1 MLTKISMSAMPTI
14 RKTVDGKDASDRGAF
29 ACGEQIRYTVEAPRR
44 LGASAVVLRIARDGG
59 KERDIPM
66 TFVASEEGIDRYRL
80 VLDTA
85 ELCGTAEDGLF
96 FYEFLFVRGADTLF
110 TSTYNQ
116 VDFTLETHSDRRFV
130 LLVYQTNYETPA
142 WFGGRVMYHIF
153 VDRFFCGQGEVAHRD
168 DVILN
173 EDWDNGIPQYPQKNG
188 DKLANNMFFGGNL
201 WGIAE
206 KLDYLKSLGVG
217 VLYLSPIFRAYSNHK
232 YDTGDYL
239 EIDGMFGG
247 EAAFSH
253 LLQKAKEADIKII
266 LDGVFNHTGDNS
278 RYFDRYGEYGGMG
291 AYSDPTS
298 VYRDWYRF
306 RSYPDQYETWWGIEI
321 LPKLNHD
328 NEICRKFFTGKGG
341 VCETYVQMGIDGWRL
356 DVADELP
363 DSFLDELRTTVKS
376 ASNGQALIIGE
387 VWENAAVKE
396 AYGSR
401 RRYFRGGQLDS
412 VMNYPLRNG
421 ILHYLSE
428 QDASFLATILIE
440 LYATYSRCVCHSL
453 MNLLGTHDTERI
465 LTMLGVGDEWDF
477 DATNEELSQKRLLP
491 HQLSRGVMLLKMAST
506 IQYTVYGVPS
516 VFYGDE
522 AGMEGYHDP
531 FCRRPYPWGR
541 ENTELL
547 EHYRRLGKI
556 RSEHPVF
563 IDGDFGI
570 EAASGGLLSYRR
582 QGRGETVTILC
593 NAGDRAVEYPMSGT
607 QTDLLTDC
615 VYRGT
620 IAPGTAMILIHSEKK
635 EKKNG
640 TVSKTQKKAEAE
652 Q

>member
-14 RKTVDGKDASDRGAF
+14 RKTVGTADASDRGAF
-29 ACGEQIRYTVEAPRR
+29 ACGEQIRFTVEAPRR
-44 LGASAVVLRIARDGG
+44 LGASAVVLRIGGDNLPDRDL
-59 KERDIPM
+59 PL
-66 TFVASEEGIDRYRL
+66 TFTATEEGIDRYCL

-85 ELCGTAEDGLF
+85 ELCGKETDGLF
-96 FYEFLFVRGADTLF
+96 FYEFLFLRGMDTLF
-110 TSTYNQ
+110 TSTDNQ
-116 VDFTLETHSDRRFV
+116 VDFTLESYSDRRFV
-130 LLVYQTNYETPA
+130 LLIHEPNYTPPA

-153 VDRFFCGQGEVAHRD
+153 VDRFFCGQGEVAKRED
-168 DVILN
+168 AILN
-173 EDWDNGIPQYPQKNG
+173 EDWENGIPQYAEKNG

-232 YDTGDYL
+232 YDTGDYC

-247 EAAFSH
+247 EAAFLN
-253 LLQKAKEADIKII
+253 LLQKAKEADIKIL

-278 RYFDRYGEYGGMG
+278 RYFDRYGAYGGIG
-291 AYSDPTS
+291 AYSDPDS
-298 VYRDWYRF
+298 PYRDWYRF

-328 NEICRKFFTGKGG
+328 NEVCRKFFTDKGG
-341 VCETYVQMGIDGWRL
+341 VCEKYVQMGIGGWRL

-363 DSFLDELRTTVKS
+363 DSFLDELRTTVKD
-376 ASNGQALIIGE
+376 ASNGEALILGE

-421 ILHYLSE
+421 ILQYLSE
-428 QDASFLATILIE
+428 KDASFLAMTLTE
-440 LYATYSRCVCHSL
+440 LYATYPRCVCHSL

-465 LTMLGVGDEWDF
+465 LTVLGVGEEWDYE
-477 DATNEELSQKRLLP
+477 ATNEELAYRRLLP
-491 HQLSRGVMLLKMAST
+491 HQLDRGVTLLKMAAT

-522 AGMEGYHDP
+522 VGMEGYHDP

-541 ENTELL
+541 ENAELL
-547 EHYRRLGKI
+547 AHYRRLGAI
-556 RSEHPVF
+556 RREHPVF
-563 IDGDFGI
+563 IDGDFRI
-570 EAASGGLLSYRR
+570 EYAEGGLLVYRR
-582 QGRGETVTILC
+582 QGRGEELTILC
-593 NAGDRAVEYPMSGT
+593 NAGDTAVLYEVHGR
-607 QTDLLTDC
+607 QIDLLTEKP
-615 VYRGT
+615 YQGE
-620 IAPGTAMILIHSEKK
+620 IEANTALILTHTEKK
-635 EKKNG
+635 EKKHG
-640 TVSKTQKKAEAE
+640 TVSKTEKKAEAR